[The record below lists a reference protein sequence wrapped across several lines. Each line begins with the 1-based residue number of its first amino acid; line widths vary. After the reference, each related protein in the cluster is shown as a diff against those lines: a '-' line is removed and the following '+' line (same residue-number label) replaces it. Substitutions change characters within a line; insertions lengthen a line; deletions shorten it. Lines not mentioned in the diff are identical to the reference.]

1 MFDPKPFLA
10 QLPGLP
16 GVYRMKNATGEV
28 IYVGKARDLKKR
40 VSSYFNKN
48 HESPRT
54 TLMVSHIADIETT
67 VTRSESEALILE
79 INLIKSFAPKYN
91 VLFRDDKTYPYIM
104 VTGREFPQ
112 IRFYRGTHVKPHR
125 YFGPFPSVWAVRET
139 INHLQRMFKL
149 RTCDDTVF
157 AHRSR
162 PCLLHQIGRCS
173 APCVG
178 LISKEDYVRDIK
190 HTELFLA
197 GKENEILA
205 QLNSKMEAAS
215 AELNFEAAA
224 VFRDQIRNLQ
234 TVLNKQFVESASDR
248 DVDVIAVMEMSGVW
262 CVNLVMIRGGRHL
275 GDKSL
280 FPSNVNQADLESIL
294 TAFID
299 QNYSSEKPPNR
310 VVVDGTFDTEDWEVF
325 LSEVAGRQVKVI
337 TRPQGE
343 AKVWMSMAMKNA
355 QFAIERKLTDKASQD
370 KKLSMMRDALGLPDI
385 ERVECFDI
393 SHTMGEATVASCVV
407 FDRGAMQSS
416 EYRRFNITGIT
427 PGDDYAAM
435 RDALTRRYK
444 GLAAGEDLLVPGA
457 GGEGEEEEPAQAQ
470 AGKKAWDAV
479 RVRSTLAAENDVA
492 PATADT
498 DTDTDTDTDAD
509 AGAGAIAAA
518 AGEPAKKSA
527 KAKTSSLTTHTK
539 VANPAAAVI
548 PTPAKATAPRPDLI
562 LIDGGKGQLAIAEAV
577 MNDLGI
583 RDIQLIGVAKGEGRK
598 HGLETLIFGGTRQE
612 LHLPM
617 DNIGFHLIQQIRD
630 EAHRFAITG
639 HRARRAKKRNTSRLE
654 DIAGIGPKR
663 RKALLAQFGGMQ
675 GVAAA
680 SVEDLLKV
688 EGISRELAETLYNE
702 LH

>member
-1 MFDPKPFLA
+1 MFDAKPFLA

-16 GVYRMKNATGEV
+16 GVYRMKNAAGEV

-178 LISKEDYVRDIK
+178 LISNEDYARDIK

-215 AELNFEAAA
+215 ADLNFEAAA

-310 VVVDGTFDTEDWEVF
+310 VVVDGIFDTEDWEAF

-444 GLAAGEDLLVPGA
+444 GLAAGEDLLVSGA
-457 GGEGEEEEPAQAQ
+457 AGEGGAEVPAQAQ
-470 AGKKAWDAV
+470 AGTKDWDAV
-479 RVRSTLAAENDVA
+479 QVTSNLA
-492 PATADT
+492 ADT
-498 DTDTDTDTDAD
+498 DAANATATATATATAD

-518 AGEPAKKSA
+518 GTEAAKKSA
-527 KAKTSSLTTHTK
+527 KANKSSLTGK
-539 VANPAAAVI
+539 AKGANPAAPAK
-548 PTPAKATAPRPDLI
+548 PTAAKATAPRPDLI

-617 DNIGFHLIQQIRD
+617 DNMGFHLIQQIRD